1 MKNFSIHFI
10 YIFDFYFF
18 FFLMYLFKSLP
29 DVDECLQSEPVCTK
43 EHQECVNNQG
53 SYTCICFE
61 GYEEQDGECV
71 QTQQPGEDECWH
83 EVAQYPF

>member
-10 YIFDFYFF
+10 YIFDF
-18 FFLMYLFKSLP
+18 FLKMYLFKSLP
-29 DVDECLQSEPVCTK
+29 DVDECSLSEPVCTK

-61 GYEEQDGECV
+61 GYEERDGECV